1 MTDDSS
7 AIVEAGYDA
16 VHAAMPNSPT
26 LLRIWREHAMGE
38 DFPTDF
44 WHVSFLTLSETRRVI
59 DDLDVARGS
68 VLADLGCGTGGPGL
82 FLARETGTT
91 LIGVD
96 LSGVAISIAA
106 SRADVLGLGGVARF
120 EKGSFAETG
129 LPDAFADAA
138 VSFDAIQYAPDT
150 AAAFVEVARVL
161 QPGGRLA
168 FTAFE
173 LDADA
178 VAGMPGV
185 GADPAEDFRPAL
197 EAAGFAVLTYEE
209 TPKWRERVYA
219 AFSAVRD
226 AQDALREE
234 MGPPA
239 VAAFMSEVTAVLD
252 RHIYKR
258 RVYCLARRP

>member
-26 LLRIWREHAMGE
+26 LLRIWRQHAMGE
-38 DFPTDF
+38 DFPADF
-44 WHVSFLTLSETRRVI
+44 WHISFLTLSEAHRAI

-68 VLADLGCGTGGPGL
+68 VLVDLGCGTGGPGL

-96 LSGVAISIAA
+96 LSGTAIGIAT
-106 SRADVLGLGGVARF
+106 SRADELGLAGVARF

-129 LPDAFADAA
+129 LADASADAA
-138 VSFDAIQYAPDT
+138 VSFDAIQYAPH
-150 AAAFVEVARVL
+150 AGAAFEEVSRVL
-161 QPGGRLA
+161 RPGGRLT

-185 GADPAEDFRPAL
+185 SADPAEDFRPAL
-197 EAAGFAVLTYEE
+197 NAAGFTVHTYEE
-209 TPKWRERVYA
+209 TPAWRERVHA
-219 AFSAVRD
+219 AFSAVRA
-226 AQDALREE
+226 AQDALRKE
-234 MGPPA
+234 MGPLA

-258 RVYCLARRP
+258 RVYCLAQRP